1 MLIGVAGP
9 DSGRVYLDDEDVTS
23 LPIFARARR
32 GLNYLPQEPTLFRGL
47 TVEQNILLALE
58 ACEPDRS
65 RRGAF
70 KDSLLEQ
77 FGLTHVRH
85 LSAAR
90 ISGGERRRCEIAR
103 VLAARPSFIL
113 LDEPFARLDPIAIAQ
128 TADLMTLLKRD
139 GAGVLITDHNAR
151 DTLSV
156 VDRAYMIEFWT
167 NFR

>member
-1 MLIGVAGP
+1 MSKTSCWRWKPASLIG
-9 DSGRVYLDDEDVTS
+9 
-23 LPIFARARR
+23 RAA
-32 GLNYLPQEPTLFRGL
+32 E
-47 TVEQNILLALE
+47 
-58 ACEPDRS
+58 RS
-65 RRGAF
+65 R
-70 KDSLLEQ
+70 SYWLEQ

-156 VDRAYMIEFWT
+156 VDRAYRIDSGRIFAEGTPAEVMQDEKVQ
-167 NFR
+167 RLYPD

>member
-1 MLIGVAGP
+1 MLVAEHLAYRRGLRDIVADVSLRVGRGEAVALLGPNGAGKSTVFRMLIGVAGP

-70 KDSLLEQ
+70 KELLAR
-77 FGLTHVRH
+77 TVRPQ
-85 LSAAR
+85 
-90 ISGGERRRCEIAR
+90 
-103 VLAARPSFIL
+103 ARPS
-113 LDEPFARLDPIAIAQ
+113 PV
-128 TADLMTLLKRD
+128 
-139 GAGVLITDHNAR
+139 GG
-151 DTLSV
+151 
-156 VDRAYMIEFWT
+156 
-167 NFR
+167 